1 MAAAARRTWKHVNG
15 ANPLES
21 AEPAGEF
28 VIHAKRDNKRLLLR
42 VNVRAFVSSIAVA
55 FRGKEAENHAEPK
68 VLNPAN

>member
-1 MAAAARRTWKHVNG
+1 
-15 ANPLES
+15 
-21 AEPAGEF
+21 